1 MQDVSKIYTTQV
13 LLHYGNRRYL
23 EAPAGWRLTEV
34 LRYYGVPIKA
44 ECGGACACA
53 TCHIHIQQ
61 EGQPALRAPNDDE
74 RLRLDELFDA
84 DHRSRLSCQIL
95 TGP

>member
-1 MQDVSKIYTTQV
+1 MSKIYTTRV
-13 LLHYGNRRYL
+13 LLHYGKRRYL
-23 EAPAGWRLTEV
+23 EAAAGWRLTGV
-34 LRYYGVPIKA
+34 LRDYGVPIKA

-61 EGQPALRAPNDDE
+61 EGQTALRAANDDE